1 MVIGLGIDVV
11 KVERL
16 RYWMDKKDLLD
27 RFFHPDE
34 LQDAYDRGPGAV
46 MSLAVRFAA
55 KEAYGKA
62 LGTGLRGFSLTDIQV
77 KNNELG
83 KPEMVLYGNAK
94 AALEHFGGT
103 RVLISLTHE
112 EDNGIA
118 IALIEGEN

>member
-16 RYWMDKKDLLD
+16 RYWMGKKELLS

-34 LQDAYDRGPGAV
+34 LNDAYERGPGAV

-94 AALEHFGGT
+94 AALEKFGGA

-118 IALIEGEN
+118 IALIEGE

>member
-16 RYWMDKKDLLD
+16 KYWMDKKELLK
-27 RFFHPDE
+27 RFFHPAE
-34 LQDAYDRGPGAV
+34 LSDAYARGKGAV

-77 KNNELG
+77 RNDKLG
-83 KPEMVLYGNAK
+83 KPEMVLYGNAEE
-94 AALEHFGGT
+94 ALKKFGGK

-112 EDNGIA
+112 EENGIA
-118 IALIEGEN
+118 IALIEGE